1 MSVRSVVTFV
11 VTGGIVTAVHVAVG
25 LMAHHFA
32 GLDPFNANLVA
43 YSVAFFVSYFGH
55 RNYSFRSPGRIQT
68 SMPKF
73 FVISVINLFLNQ
85 IIVFTVSDMLG
96 QPYWASLAVMIA
108 IVPTFTYVM
117 SKIWAFSDGDF

>member
-11 VTGGIVTAVHVAVG
+11 VTGGVVTGVHIAVG
-25 LMAHHFA
+25 LLAHHLG
-32 GLDPFNANLVA
+32 GLEPFTANLVA

-55 RNYSFRSPGRIQT
+55 RNYSFRSPGRIQR

-73 FVISVINLFLNQ
+73 FVISAINLVLNQ
-85 IIVFTVSDMLG
+85 IIVFTVSDVLG
-96 QPYWASLAVMIA
+96 QPYWASLAVMVA

-117 SKIWAFSDGDF
+117 SKAWAFSDGDF